1 MSLLDSVK
9 DVLNQYTSGSKQN
22 NTADA
27 SAHFDQ
33 VAQAADHNT
42 IAEGLAA
49 VFHSEQTPAF
59 GNLVSNLFS
68 QSNGDQK
75 AGMLNQL
82 LASVGPGALSQ
93 LAGGG
98 ALASLLGGG
107 AKQITP
113 DQAQNVSPELVQQ
126 LAVHAEK
133 NDPSIVDKASSF
145 YAQHPTL
152 IKTLGGAALSIALA
166 KVAERQKAA

>member
-1 MSLLDSVK
+1 MGLLDSVSDLLK
-9 DVLNQYTSGSKQN
+9 QYSGGGGTQD
-22 NTADA
+22 TANAAD
-27 SAHFDQ
+27 HFDQ
-33 VAQAADHNT
+33 VAQAAPHSV

-49 VFHSEQTPAF
+49 VFRSDQTPAF

-68 QSNGDQK
+68 QSSGEQK

-82 LASVGPGALSQ
+82 IASAGPGVLTQ

-98 ALASLLGGG
+98 ALAALLGGG
-107 AKQITP
+107 AKEITP
-113 DQAQNVSPELVQQ
+113 DQAQKISPEMVQEI
-126 LAVHAEK
+126 AAHAEK
-133 NDPSIVDKASSF
+133 VDPSIVDKASAF
-145 YAQHPTL
+145 YAQHTTL